1 MRTTGDTSFGD
12 MLLENFH
19 WTMDLLRLI
28 WSLDVVRVMISRPS
42 LTYETSK
49 HKMKRTHLIQVD
61 LLQSVHLDGTSV
73 TGWLED
79 YLFNICGVYKNET
92 LANISI
98 NFWPKYAQNVCKIN
112 TQKFARAEKSCQ
124 IWYHCSVLKD
134 F

>member
-1 MRTTGDTSFGD
+1 MNHGSAAIDLKPRCCQGDDKPSFSY
-12 MLLENFH
+12 
-19 WTMDLLRLI
+19 LRNI
-28 WSLDVVRVMISRPS
+28 KTQNEKDSQF
-42 LTYETSK
+42 
-49 HKMKRTHLIQVD
+49 IQVD

-112 TQKFARAEKSCQ
+112 TQKFARDYKNFAKAEKLCQ
-124 IWYHCSVLKD
+124 IWYHCSVLKA